1 MAAADPAD
9 AQVRSRGKAA
19 RGRFGAVWQG
29 ASAEHLA
36 AFQRVTAAWRFWRR
50 PPLAGCRSPNE
61 PNRDG
66 ARERQLR
73 LRIHRAVCGA
83 AHRNLESRGLF
94 LGRPGSAGVSPGGSL
109 TA

>member
-9 AQVRSRGKAA
+9 AQVRSRQRAA

-36 AFQRVTAAWRFWRR
+36 AFQRVTAVWRLSRR
-50 PPLAGCRSPNE
+50 PPAGCGSPNE

-83 AHRNLESRGLF
+83 VHRNDEKGERASRAPDVAPAS
-94 LGRPGSAGVSPGGSL
+94 RR
-109 TA
+109 